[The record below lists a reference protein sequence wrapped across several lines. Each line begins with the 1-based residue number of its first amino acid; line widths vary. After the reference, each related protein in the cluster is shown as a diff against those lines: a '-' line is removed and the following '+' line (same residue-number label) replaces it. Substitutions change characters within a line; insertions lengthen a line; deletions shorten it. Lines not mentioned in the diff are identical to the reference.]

1 VRHQIWA
8 ATIDLIEILTS
19 KIFFTKHKDGQK
31 FHCKKQ
37 PGESTK
43 KNLQVMCCCFACFK
57 KPLNKEICGKKHKH
71 QKTSCVFLSDSLCPF
86 VVSGNWKKV
95 RDLGLDWRMGAE
107 HFEWFGTEVG
117 MCGCVC
123 GVNGLWGGGGDSPSL
138 PWCSLRFLN
147 FQWIWLDCLTNW
159 DVIPLLF
166 PKVC

>member
-1 VRHQIWA
+1 MYAVFNVCSNKIVRHHFWRVQVA
-8 ATIDLIEILTS
+8 FATLSL
-19 KIFFTKHKDGQK
+19 QK
-31 FHCKKQ
+31 FSPFWLCKHMFIYRHFSAFFFSQ
-37 PGESTK
+37 
-43 KNLQVMCCCFACFK
+43 
-57 KPLNKEICGKKHKH
+57 HKH